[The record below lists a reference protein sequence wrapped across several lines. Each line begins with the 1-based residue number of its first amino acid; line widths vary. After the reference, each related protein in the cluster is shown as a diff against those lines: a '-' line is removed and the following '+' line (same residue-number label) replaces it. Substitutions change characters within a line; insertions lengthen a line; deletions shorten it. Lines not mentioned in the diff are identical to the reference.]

1 MAQNYD
7 QIREDIK
14 YFKLKAG
21 NTISALILLTNK
33 ANQWANSLKSNI
45 IDDIMDI
52 ISSILIDT
60 KQSLKKLI
68 VNFLQNCDLR

>member
-33 ANQWANSLKSNI
+33 FFKRFLNSSKNLKQ
-45 IDDIMDI
+45 
-52 ISSILIDT
+52 LQT
-60 KQSLKKLI
+60 KS
-68 VNFLQNCDLR
+68 DL